1 MKLSTTELQVV
12 GAIILY
18 IAFFTHPPPTHLKDF
33 LSSPVGHGIA
43 LIGVLY
49 VVVYQSAVVGIF
61 LALAYVM
68 TATSVTEYLDPKEQ
82 APKKDEQPKST
93 GVPLAMLKG
102 VLADGLKKGGRLE
115 QTAGK
120 SDTTKPVSKTT
131 PAPKSSTTVEHF
143 ASFE

>member
-1 MKLSTTELQVV
+1 MKLSTTELQIV

-18 IAFFTHPPPTHLKDF
+18 IAFFTHPPPSHLKDF

-43 LIGVLY
+43 LAGVLY

-82 APKKDEQPKST
+82 APKKDEQPKS
-93 GVPLAMLKG
+93 GGIPPPAVKG
-102 VLADGLKKGGRLE
+102 VLADGLKKGGRIS
-115 QTAGK
+115 QTTGK
-120 SDTTKPVSKTT
+120 SDTTKPTSSTA

-143 ASFE
+143 ASF

>member
-1 MKLSTTELQVV
+1 MKLSTTELQIV

-18 IAFFTHPPPTHLKDF
+18 IAFFTHPPPYHLKDF

-43 LIGVLY
+43 LVGILY
-49 VVVYQSAVVGIF
+49 TIVYKSAVVGIF

-82 APKKDEQPKST
+82 TPKKDEQPKSS
-93 GVPLAMLKG
+93 GVPLPSLKG
-102 VLADGLKKGGRLE
+102 VLGDGLKKGGRIE
-115 QTAGK
+115 QKAGK
-120 SDTTKPVSKTT
+120 SETAKPPSKSV

-143 ASFE
+143 ASF

>member
-18 IAFFTHPPPTHLKDF
+18 IAFFTHPPPRHLQDF

-43 LIGVLY
+43 LVGILY

-82 APKKDEQPKST
+82 TPKTEEQPKSS
-93 GVPLAMLKG
+93 GVPPPAIKG
-102 VLADGLKKGGRLE
+102 VLADALKKGGRME
-115 QTAGK
+115 QKAGK
-120 SDTTKPVSKTT
+120 SETTKPVSKTP

-143 ASFE
+143 ASF

>member
-1 MKLSTTELQVV
+1 MKLSTTELQIV

-18 IAFFTHPPPTHLKDF
+18 IAFFTHPPPSHLKDF

-43 LIGVLY
+43 LAGVLY

-82 APKKDEQPKST
+82 TPKKDEQPKSA
-93 GVPLAMLKG
+93 GIPPPSVKG
-102 VLADGLKKGGRLE
+102 VLADGLKKGGRIA

-120 SDTTKPVSKTT
+120 SDTTKPVSSNV
-131 PAPKSSTTVEHF
+131 PSPKSSTTVEHF
-143 ASFE
+143 ASF